1 MAAGIF
7 ITLEGGEG
15 AGKTTHM
22 ATIERWFTERGH
34 AVVATREPGG
44 TALGE
49 RIRELLLDRAMDMVA
64 DTELLLMFAA
74 RAEHVAR
81 VVRPALAAGKTVVC
95 DRFIDATYAYQ
106 GGGRGVDRARI
117 RALEA
122 WTLSGLQPDL
132 TLLLDITVEE
142 GLRRAAARGNLDRFE
157 REQQDFQERVRAAY
171 RARATAEPRRIA
183 LIDAAQPIA
192 AVTRQVQTVLSSRWP

>member
-1 MAAGIF
+1 MAMGIF

-15 AGKTTHM
+15 AGKTTHI

-49 RIRELLLDRAMDMVA
+49 RIRELLLDRAIDMA
-64 DTELLLMFAA
+64 TDTELLLMFAA
-74 RAEHVAR
+74 RAEHIAR

-106 GGGRGVDRARI
+106 GGGRGIEHARI

-122 WTLSGLQPDL
+122 WTLAGLQPDL
-132 TLLLDITVEE
+132 TLLFDVSVDE
-142 GLRRAAARGNLDRFE
+142 GLRRAEARGNLDRFE
-157 REQQDFQERVRAAY
+157 REQRDFQERVRAAY
-171 RARATAEPRRIA
+171 RARATAEPHRIA
-183 LIDAAQPIA
+183 RIDAAQSIG
-192 AVTRQVQTVLSSRWP
+192 AVTQQVQIVLGNRWP